1 MQLCILGAFYSFGL
15 FTAENPG
22 TFADKTADIVEDESK
37 QFDWRDLAREL
48 EAEREALY
56 LRKLNGLLAFQI
68 GQVVDCTKWI
78 CDKA

>member
-1 MQLCILGAFYSFGL
+1 MQMCILEPFNLFGL

-56 LRKLNGLLAFQI
+56 MEKLNGLYSLPNWL
-68 GQVVDCTKWI
+68 D
-78 CDKA
+78 